1 MSQSLPYSK
10 VAAKEPST
18 SAAFLTTLQNL
29 LGPSLLRL
37 VLKYRFTILF
47 LGHLLVFT
55 FAYWMAFAL
64 RFDFAI
70 PPEIYDRMSPSLP
83 AVLGIKLAIF
93 LLAGHY
99 HGWWRYVSLA
109 DLWALLKATGLSALA
124 LVVVNHYL
132 LEGLIPRAVVVLDA
146 LVTVI
151 TLGALRASSRLWR
164 EQWTMR
170 RRGSH
175 CRASLMIGATSWN
188 GTVAQHIHQHPK
200 MAHRVVGFIDND
212 PYRQGARLG
221 GIPVLG
227 TLVDLPR
234 VAAQNQVSNI
244 LVTTQTIGGQQL
256 REVIDICKA
265 HKLTLK
271 VIPSMLDDLDRDG
284 GLPIRDVEINDLLRR
299 EAVQLDSK
307 AISADF
313 AGKTVLIT
321 GAGGSIGS
329 EICRQLL
336 PFEPQKLVL
345 LDNGENCLFL
355 INNELLDNH
364 FGVTIECHLADVR
377 DEQALR
383 KIFQNVR
390 PDVVIHAAAHKHVGL
405 MEANVAACIR
415 NNILG
420 TKCVADVANACGVKK
435 FVLISTDKAVNPT
448 SVMGV
453 TKHLAERYVHALAQE
468 SNSAFM
474 VVRFGNVLGSNG
486 SVLPIFQEQ
495 IRRGGPITVTD
506 ERMLRFFMT
515 IPEAAQLVLQAAA
528 MGRGGEIFVL
538 EMGEAVPVVELAR
551 DLVRLSGLPTDA
563 IDIKFVGVRPGEKLF
578 EELYFDDEVQLE
590 TSHPKVRAAYHRPCA
605 MADVSADLQQLTDNL
620 GASPVELRTLMKR
633 LVPEYQLPTNGMEP
647 SDDSRAG
654 VVEFTL
660 KTRAG

>member
-1 MSQSLPYSK
+1 ML
-10 VAAKEPST
+10 
-18 SAAFLTTLQNL
+18 LTPFQTL
-29 LGPSLLRL
+29 LGPGLMRI
-37 VLKYRFTILF
+37 VLKYRFAILF
-47 LGHLLVFT
+47 LGHMAVFT
-55 FAYWMAFAL
+55 LAYWMAFAL
-64 RFDFAI
+64 RFDFHI
-70 PPEIYDRMSPSLP
+70 PKEIYARMSPSLP

-109 DLWALLKATGLSALA
+109 DLWALLKATGLSAVA
-124 LVVVNHYL
+124 LVVVNDYML
-132 LEGLIPRAVVVLDA
+132 NGLIPRAVVVLDA
-146 LVTVI
+146 LVTVLV
-151 TLGALRASSRLWR
+151 LGALRASSRLWR
-164 EQWTMR
+164 EQWTLR
-170 RRGSH
+170 RRGNH
-175 CRASLMIGATSWN
+175 CRPSLIIGANSWN

-227 TLVDLPR
+227 TLADLPR
-234 VAAQNQVSNI
+234 IAAQNHVANI
-244 LVTTQTIGGQQL
+244 LVTAQTLGGQEL
-256 REVIDICKA
+256 REVLDLCKS

-271 VIPSMLDDLDRDG
+271 VIPSMLDDMERDG
-284 GLPIRDVEINDLLRR
+284 GLPVRDVEINDLLRR
-299 EAVQLDSK
+299 EAVQLDSEG
-307 AISADF
+307 ISAEV
-313 AGKTVLIT
+313 AGRTILIT

-336 PFEPQKLVL
+336 PFSPRRLIL

-355 INNELLDNH
+355 INNELSGNSH
-364 FGVTIECHLADVR
+364 GVTIECHLADVR
-377 DEQALR
+377 DEATLKR
-383 KIFQNVR
+383 IFQSSR

-405 MEANVAACIR
+405 MESNVAACIR
-415 NNILG
+415 NNVLG

-453 TKHLAERYVHALAQE
+453 TKHLAERYVHALAQD
-468 SNSAFM
+468 SKSAFM

-515 IPEAAQLVLQAAA
+515 IPEAAQLVLQAAS

-538 EMGEAVPVVELAR
+538 EMGEAIPVVELAR
-551 DLVRLSGLPTDA
+551 DLVRLSGLPADA

-578 EELYFDDEVQLE
+578 EELYFDDEEQLE
-590 TSHPKVRAAYHRPCA
+590 TSHPKVRAAFHRPCTL
-605 MADVSADLQQLTDNL
+605 ADVCDDLRHLNERLDAPAEDL
-620 GASPVELRTLMKR
+620 RELLRH
-633 LVPEYQLPTNGMEP
+633 LVPEFQLPNREILPP
-647 SDDSRAG
+647 SR
-654 VVEFTL
+654 EFTV
-660 KTRAG
+660 KSKVG